1 MGQVDE
7 GTTRWGDDVPFWLG
21 EEWREE
27 ERRIGMGG
35 GGVGDIGV
43 LEGVNGGAVM
53 CRICSGNHYTVRCV
67 LPPTTLDVEPP
78 TPPVATPTASTKYIL
93 PSRRSQGAPS
103 TSSSTPTADDKLTCL
118 RVSCISYTLTE
129 DQLYTRFVRFGKIAR
144 TFLPRNYDTGGG
156 KGYGYVSF
164 VRRKDAVRAMEM
176 MDRRGFDN
184 LIMRVAWDER
194 NFAAKSSGSHRGKS

>member
-1 MGQVDE
+1 MDE

-27 ERRIGMGG
+27 ERRIRMGS
-35 GGVGDIGV
+35 GVGV
-43 LEGVNGGAVM
+43 LEGLENGGAVM
-53 CRICSGNHYTVRCV
+53 CRVCSGNHYTVRCV
-67 LPPTTLDVEPP
+67 VVPPATLDVEPP
-78 TPPVATPTASTKYIL
+78 APPTATSTASTKYVP

-103 TSSSTPTADDKLTCL
+103 TATSSTPTADDKLTCL

-129 DQLYTRFVRFGKIAR
+129 DQLYTRFVRFGRIAR
-144 TFLPRNYDTGGG
+144 TFLPRNYDTGEG

-194 NFAAKSSGSHRGKS
+194 NVTAKSSGSDHRGKS